1 MNAIRETQKKYCS
14 RALTAAILI
23 GFAFILAAQKP
34 IAKGLIAGT
43 LASILNFIL
52 IGETL
57 PTRILQSSKTKA
69 AIFSLGS
76 ILFRFALMG
85 VPIFMGITSEEF
97 NLFAVVIGVF
107 MVQVM
112 ILVDHI
118 SSLIFSTG

>member
-23 GFAFILAAQKP
+23 AFAFVLAAQKP

-52 IGETL
+52 IGEAL
-57 PTRILQSSKTKA
+57 PTRILQSSRIKSTV
-69 AIFSLGS
+69 FSFGS

-85 VPIFMGITSEEF
+85 IPIYLGITSKDF

-112 ILVDHI
+112 ILLDHI
-118 SSLIFSTG
+118 SSLFFSTG